1 MPELI
6 DTHVHLDDLRLYSQL
21 EQVLDFAAINNVT
34 KMINIGHNR
43 ESSIASVSLAR
54 EHANIWA
61 AVGFHPHSAKDLD
74 KHCIQL
80 LKELASDPRVVAIG
94 EIGLDYHYDYSPRKT
109 QREAFVVQLELA
121 LQLGL
126 PVVIH
131 QREASADTMSILA
144 AAGPL
149 PRGGVMHSFS
159 GSTDTMRECIDL
171 NLSIGLGGPVTFTNA
186 VRPKEVA
193 ASVPL
198 DRLVLETDCPYLT
211 PHPHRGKTNQP
222 GYLPII
228 ADEIARLRGMDSVQ
242 LIAACTQNAKIL
254 FHVQE

>member
-6 DTHVHLDDLRLYSQL
+6 DTHVHLDDRRLSSQL
-21 EQVLDFAAINNVT
+21 DQVLAFAAENNVT

-54 EHANIWA
+54 EHTNIWA

-74 KHCIQL
+74 KECLQL
-80 LKELASDPRVVAIG
+80 LKELAADPRVVAIG
-94 EIGLDYHYDYSPRKT
+94 EIGLDYHYDFSPRKT
-109 QREAFVVQLELA
+109 QREAFMLQLELA
-121 LQLGL
+121 CQLGL

-131 QREASADTMSILA
+131 QREAVADTLSILA
-144 AAGPL
+144 AVGPL

-159 GSTDTMRECIDL
+159 GSTETMSKCIDL
-171 NLSIGLGGPVTFTNA
+171 NLCVGLGGPVTFSNA
-186 VRPKEVA
+186 RRPKEAA

-222 GYLPII
+222 GYLPLI
-228 ADEIARLRGMDSVQ
+228 AAEIARLRGIDTDH
-242 LIAACTQNAKIL
+242 LIAACTQNAKSL
-254 FHVQE
+254 FNIAE